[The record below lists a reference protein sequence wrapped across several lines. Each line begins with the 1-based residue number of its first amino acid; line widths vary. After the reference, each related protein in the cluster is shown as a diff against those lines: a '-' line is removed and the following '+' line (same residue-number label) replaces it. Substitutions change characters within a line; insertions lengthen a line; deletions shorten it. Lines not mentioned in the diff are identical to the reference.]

1 MPENKSKISSKGRLA
16 SGRKA
21 QISPPKADQPL
32 PRRQA
37 GLDEKIEIKTA
48 KPTMTKKAKIDKK
61 TVSVKRVVNA
71 VVAKPKQEKQ
81 SKLQGEVFDLTGKI
95 VGKVSLPE
103 EIFGVKVNKALL
115 AQAVRVYLANQ
126 RQGTASTKTRG
137 EVRGST
143 RKIYRQKGTGRARH
157 GGVRAPIFVHGG
169 LVFGPKPRDYSL
181 KLPQKMRR
189 AALFSS
195 LTVKQQDGK
204 MKFIADLSKIT
215 PKAKEFAALLKK
227 LALTEKKR
235 KVLVVLHDNN
245 ENIRRSAQNIS
256 GVVITLAKNL
266 HAYDVLHCYDI
277 LFTKESIAVLKENF
291 LKE

>member
-1 MPENKSKISSKGRLA
+1 MPKNKSKSEVKS
-16 SGRKA
+16 
-21 QISPPKADQPL
+21 
-32 PRRQA
+32 
-37 GLDEKIEIKTA
+37 A
-48 KPTMTKKAKIDKK
+48 KPTMTKKLKVDKK
-61 TVSVKRVVNA
+61 TVSVKKIANI

-81 SKLQGEVFDLTGKI
+81 SKLQGEVFDLTGK
-95 VGKVSLPE
+95 VVEKVSLPE
-103 EIFGVKVNKALL
+103 EIFAVKVNKPLL

-126 RQGTASTKTRG
+126 RQGNASTKTRG

-195 LTVKQQDGK
+195 LTVKQQEGK
-204 MKFIADLSKIT
+204 MKFIIDLSKIT
-215 PKAKEFAALLKK
+215 PKAKEFSALLKK
-227 LALTEKKR
+227 LTLTEKNR
-235 KVLVVLHDNN
+235 NLLVVLHDNN

-266 HAYDVLHCYDI
+266 HAYDVLHSHDI
-277 LFTKESIAVLKENF
+277 LFTKESIALLKENF